1 MLDQNVKSPL
11 HKYIEVLKLVTKPKV
26 YMMRVKDTQIILDL
40 IQSGFLEW
48 QDGWVK
54 ITDKGQEFIKAN
66 EN

>member
-1 MLDQNVKSPL
+1 MITNQFC
-11 HKYIEVLKLVTKPKV
+11 HEYINVLKLVTKPKV